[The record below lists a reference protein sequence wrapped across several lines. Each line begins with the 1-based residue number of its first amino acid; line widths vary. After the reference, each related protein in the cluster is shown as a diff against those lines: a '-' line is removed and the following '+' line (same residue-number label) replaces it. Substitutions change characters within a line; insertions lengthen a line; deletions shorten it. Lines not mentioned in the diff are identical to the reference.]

1 MVPGG
6 AWTVGLYCDAWSGEV
21 LVNVRVT
28 VWLPASDA
36 TAMLGELKSL
46 GSIAGSWLQNP
57 AEVTSWIWP
66 MAQPYASQ
74 ST

>member
-1 MVPGG
+1 M
-6 AWTVGLYCDAWSGEV
+6 
-21 LVNVRVT
+21 NVRVT

-57 AEVTSWIWP
+57 AWVTSWIWP